1 MKPSLLILAAGMG
14 SRYGGLKQMDAFGP
28 SGETIIDYSIYDAV
42 RCGFEKVVFVI
53 RKDIEEDFKEVFL
66 NKYEGKIDV
75 DYCIQSLDMIP
86 SSFELPESRKKPWGT
101 AHAVLVAKEKIDTPF
116 AVINGD
122 DFYGGEAFQLIHD
135 YLAKMDASS
144 LESCIIGY
152 KLKNTLSE
160 NGHVSRGVCQTDS
173 DSCLVQINERTK
185 IERNDAGIFYE
196 ENEKAFPLKEET
208 IVSMNLMGFSPAVF
222 SHMES
227 MFTDFLKE
235 NIHTEKKEFFLPLV
249 LDSLINVKNEKVSV
263 INTDAKWFGVTYQA
277 DKSSTVENINKLVK
291 SGVYPSNLWENLR
304 TVS

>member
-1 MKPSLLILAAGMG
+1 MKPTLCILAAGMG

-28 SGETIIDYSIYDAV
+28 SGETIIDYSIYDAI
-42 RCGFEKVVFVI
+42 RCGFGKVIFVI

-86 SSFELPESRKKPWGT
+86 SSFDLPETRKKPWGT
-101 AHAVLVAKEKIDTPF
+101 AHAVLVAKEKINTPF

-135 YLAKMDASS
+135 YLQNLSS
-144 LESCIIGY
+144 DTLESCIIGY

-160 NGHVSRGVCQTDS
+160 NGHVSRGVCQTDAAS
-173 DSCLVQINERTK
+173 ALIQINERTK
-185 IERNDAGIFYE
+185 IERTDTGIFYE
-196 ENEKAFPLKEET
+196 ENEKAFPLQEET

-222 SHMES
+222 EYMEI
-227 MFTDFLKE
+227 MFKDFLKE

-249 LDSLINVKNEKVSV
+249 LDSLINVKKEKVSV

-291 SGVYPSNLWENLR
+291 ADVYPSNLWENLK
-304 TVS
+304 TYS